1 MLPHATRAPPD
12 PPRCALARAD
22 SISAPPQR
30 LSPCPRDRYTLN
42 DLVGQSHGLFQIGPY
57 EGFREDIE
65 LVSGQGA
72 GQHSR

>member
-1 MLPHATRAPPD
+1 MPRARPRARPAAPSRGPIRYPRRPNACRLPR
-12 PPRCALARAD
+12 
-22 SISAPPQR
+22 
-30 LSPCPRDRYTLN
+30 PRDRYTLN